1 MDVEPIALV
10 GVGCTLPGKVHGLD
24 DMYKVLREGRD
35 CVEEIPSSRWDVDKF
50 YDPDPLAPGK
60 TYIRHGGFVDDVDRF
75 DAAFFGISDAEA
87 VRMDPQHRLLLQT
100 VWHALEH
107 AGQDPGDLRGTDTGV
122 FLALMNSNNYS
133 LLKHEIEGL
142 NGVTAYDAMSDAN
155 SISAGRIAHFLDLK
169 GPCFAVDT
177 ACSGSLVALHLA
189 RQSILT
195 GECDSAVVAGVNLI
209 LNPDVHVAF
218 CKLGLF
224 SRSGQCRAFDA
235 KADGYVRSEGCVA
248 VLLRR
253 QSLAEER
260 GDPIL
265 ASIVGTAINH
275 DGHTP
280 ALTAPNGRTQE
291 QVMRTALARSGV
303 DPAQVDYVEA
313 HGTGTPVGDPIEMG
327 AIAGAYARS
336 RTADRP
342 LYVGSAKSN
351 FGHTEAAAG
360 LLGVVKAALSLH
372 RETIYPSLHLD
383 RLNPKIDL
391 GGAPVEIPTEPVPW
405 PRTDAPR
412 LAAVNSFGY
421 SGTNAHALL
430 REAPQPRHGTG
441 TAKPRPA
448 ELLVLSAKSPA
459 SLDALA
465 ERWAEYLSRT
475 GRESLPAAVFT
486 AAAGR
491 AAHRHRLAV
500 TGRGGIEIANDLR
513 LWRTRRTP
521 PSVTVGHPAKPA
533 RTAFVFTGQGVQY
546 AGMAREL
553 YDGEPAFASALDRC
567 AELLDPELPVPLRQ
581 LLFEEQS
588 PGALDDT
595 RLAQPAL
602 FAVEYA
608 LAMLLRSWGVVP
620 DAVVGHSIGEVV
632 AACVAGMLPLE
643 DAARFS
649 AVRGRLM
656 GELPCDGV
664 MLAIAADPET
674 VHGWVSGREADIS
687 VAAVNGPRAVVVSGR
702 AEAVDE
708 VARLAEAEGSRTTR
722 LRTSHAFHSPLMDPV
737 LAELGK
743 AAAGLRPTAPAVPV
757 FSNVT
762 GEALTGAEGPEY
774 WSRQARRPV
783 RFRDGMRAVAAL
795 GCTVVVEIGPHPAL
809 RTYIP
814 EAFGDTDVTV
824 IPTLR
829 RDGRDVRNVL
839 AAAGALF
846 TAGAAVDLPAL
857 YQGPRYRRTS
867 SAPRYPFRA
876 DRYWLTPAPGT
887 DDSEAADT
895 APRRQAPPV
904 APAPEA
910 APQPP
915 VVRTVHRHELRPG
928 TPWADHRIL
937 GSTVFPA
944 TGYLQLAV
952 DAYASADGHAF
963 APLELTG
970 VDFLRPLVLA
980 PAKPSSVRVD
990 LEGDGSSADG
1000 RLQFTMAGAD
1010 EDGPSRYCQGKV
1022 GPAARQNG
1030 SGTPPEELRAAMP
1043 TALTPGRLYGLLRE
1057 AGMEYGASFS
1067 TVRELWLDEAGGQ
1080 ALGRITAA
1088 PDGASRVSHAHQFA
1102 TMLDGC
1108 LHLTAAAARE
1118 GAARGAHVPVGVG
1131 RMVLHRPLP
1140 DQIWGHVRLR
1150 PNPNGTAFTARLR
1163 VLDDTGTVLADLDDI
1178 EFRRIAALTDTSAV
1192 PAAPVDGR
1200 PRESGDSRRELRE
1213 RIEPLPSEERPQVV
1227 IGWLT
1232 DEIVDTLGRMSTELE
1247 IDLHDLDPS
1256 LALLEIGLDSLSI
1269 TELQRRIQEKLD
1281 FRFKAMEALEYQ
1293 SIEELA
1299 EYLLHRVIL
1308 ADPSATAH
1316 QDS

>member
-1 MDVEPIALV
+1 MDAEPIALV
-10 GVGCTLPGKVHGLD
+10 GIGCTLPGQVHGLD
-24 DMYKVLREGRD
+24 DLYTVLREGRD
-35 CVEEIPSSRWDVDKF
+35 CVEEIPASRWDVDQF

-107 AGQDPGDLRGTDTGV
+107 AGQDPDEFRGTDTGV

-142 NGVTAYDAMSDAN
+142 KGVTAYDAMSDAN

-291 QVMRTALARSGV
+291 QVMRTALSRSGV

-327 AIAGAYARS
+327 AIARAYARS
-336 RTADRP
+336 RTPDRP

-391 GGAPVEIPTEPVPW
+391 NGASVAVPTESVPW
-405 PRTDAPR
+405 PRTDLPR

-421 SGTNAHALL
+421 SGTNAHAIL
-430 REAPQPRHGTG
+430 REAPRPSHRAAA
-441 TAKPRPA
+441 AKPRPA

-465 ERWAEYLSRT
+465 ERWAQYLSRA
-475 GRESLPAAVFT
+475 EPEAVPAAVFT

-491 AAHRHRLAV
+491 ATHRHRLAV
-500 TGRGGIEIANDLR
+500 TGRGGIEIAGDLR

-521 PSVTVGHPAKPA
+521 PSVTCGHPAKPA
-533 RTAFVFTGQGVQY
+533 RTAFVFTGQGAQY
-546 AGMAREL
+546 PGMAREL
-553 YDGEPAFASALDRC
+553 YDSEPVFAAAVDQC
-567 AELLDPELPVPLRQ
+567 AELLDAELPAPLRQ
-581 LLFEEQS
+581 ILFEEQS

-602 FAVEYA
+602 FAVEYG
-608 LAMLLRSWGVVP
+608 LATLLRSWGVVP

-632 AACVAGMLPLE
+632 AACVAGLLSVE

-656 GELPCDGV
+656 GELPRDGV
-664 MLAIAADPET
+664 MLAIDAAPET
-674 VHGWVSGREADIS
+674 VRGWLSGREADVS

-708 VARLAEAEGSRTTR
+708 VARLAEAEGGRTTR

-737 LAELGK
+737 LPELEK

-783 RFRDGMRAVAAL
+783 RFHDGMRAVAAL

-809 RTYIP
+809 RSHVP
-814 EAFGDTDVTV
+814 EAFDDAGVTV

-829 RDGRDVRNVL
+829 RDGRDVRNLL
-839 AAAGALF
+839 AAAGALY

-857 YQGPRYRRTS
+857 YRGPRYRRTS
-867 SAPRYPFRA
+867 AAPQYPFRK
-876 DRYWLTPAPGT
+876 DRYWLKPAPNADRG
-887 DDSEAADT
+887 EAAYT
-895 APRRQAPPV
+895 APPRQEPSAAPTAVPRQA
-904 APAPEA
+904 AP
-910 APQPP
+910 
-915 VVRTVHRHELRPG
+915 RTVHRHEVPPG

-944 TGYLQLAV
+944 TGHLELAV
-952 DAYASADGHAF
+952 DAYASADGHACE
-963 APLELTG
+963 PVELTD

-980 PAKPSSVRVD
+980 PAKPSAVRVD
-990 LEGDGSSADG
+990 LEGDGPSAGGRFRFTVAGGDG
-1000 RLQFTMAGAD
+1000 DGQF
-1010 EDGPSRYCQGKV
+1010 PYCQGKV
-1022 GPAARQNG
+1022 GPAVRHNG
-1030 SGTPPEELRAAMP
+1030 SGTPPEQLRMAMP
-1043 TALTPGRLYGLLRE
+1043 TVVPPGRLYGLLRE
-1057 AGMEYGASFS
+1057 EGMEYGASFS
-1067 TVRELWLDEAGGQ
+1067 TVRELWLDKEGGQ

-1088 PDGASRVSHAHQFA
+1088 PDGASRVSHAHRFA

-1108 LHLTAAAARE
+1108 LHLTAAAAQE

-1131 RMVLHRPLP
+1131 RMTVHGPLP

-1150 PNPNGTAFTARLR
+1150 PNTTGTAFTAELR
-1163 VLDDTGTVLADLDDI
+1163 VLDDTGNLLAALDDI
-1178 EFRRIAALTDTSAV
+1178 EFRSIASLTGTSAAQ
-1192 PAAPVDGR
+1192 AAPVESRLRG
-1200 PRESGDSRRELRE
+1200 SGDWRRELRE
-1213 RIEPLPSEERPQVV
+1213 RVEPLPAAERLQAL

-1232 DEIVDTLGRMSTELE
+1232 DEIIDTLGRMSAELE

-1299 EYLLHRVIL
+1299 DYLLHRVIL
-1308 ADPSATAH
+1308 ADPAATAH
-1316 QDS
+1316 RDS

>member
-1 MDVEPIALV
+1 M
-10 GVGCTLPGKVHGLD
+10 HGLD
-24 DMYKVLREGRD
+24 DIYTVLREGRD

-87 VRMDPQHRLLLQT
+87 ARMDPQHRLLLQT

-107 AGQDPGDLRGTDTGV
+107 AGQDPGELRGTGTGV

-133 LLKHEIEGL
+133 LLKRDNEGL
-142 NGVTAYDAMSDAN
+142 KGVSAYDAMSDAN

-209 LNPDVHVAF
+209 LNPDAHIAF

-224 SRSGQCRAFDA
+224 ARSGQCRAFDA

-291 QVMRTALARSGV
+291 QVMRTALSRSGV

-327 AIAGAYARS
+327 AIAGAYGRT

-342 LYVGSAKSN
+342 LYVGSVKSN

-372 RETIYPSLHLD
+372 RQTIYPSLHLD

-391 GGAPVEIPTEPVPW
+391 KGASVEIPTESVPW
-405 PRTDAPR
+405 PRTDVPR

-421 SGTNAHALL
+421 SGTNAHAIL
-430 REAPQPRHGTG
+430 REAPQPRHRTG
-441 TAKPRPA
+441 TAEPRPA

-465 ERWAEYLSRT
+465 ERWAQYLSRT
-475 GRESLPAAVFT
+475 DGETLPAAVFT

-500 TGRGGIEIANDLR
+500 TGRSGIEIAGDLR

-521 PSVTVGHPAKPA
+521 ASVTGGHPAKRA

-546 AGMAREL
+546 PGMAREL
-553 YDGEPAFASALDRC
+553 YDSEPAFAAALDRC
-567 AELLDPELPVPLRQ
+567 AELLDAELPAPLRQ
-581 LLFEEQS
+581 VLFEEQS
-588 PGALDDT
+588 PEALDDT

-608 LAMLLRSWGVVP
+608 LATLLRSWGVVP
-620 DAVVGHSIGEVV
+620 DAVVGHSIGEVA
-632 AACVAGMLPLE
+632 AACVAGMLSLE

-656 GELPCDGV
+656 GELPRDGV
-664 MLAIAADPET
+664 MLAVAADPET
-674 VHGWVSGREADIS
+674 VHGWVSGREADVS

-702 AEAVDE
+702 AEAVEE

-737 LAELGK
+737 LAELEK

-757 FSNVT
+757 FSDVT

-783 RFRDGMRAVAAL
+783 RFLDGMRAVAAL

-809 RTYIP
+809 RTYVA
-814 EAFGDTDVTV
+814 EAFGDTGVTV

-829 RDGRDVRNVL
+829 RDRRDVRNTL

-867 SAPRYPFRA
+867 CAPKYPFRT
-876 DRYWLTPAPGT
+876 DRYWLKSLPDADHG
-887 DDSEAADT
+887 EAADT

-904 APAPEA
+904 APAPVPQQA
-910 APQPP
+910 AR
-915 VVRTVHRHELRPG
+915 RTVHRQEVRPG

-944 TGYLQLAV
+944 TGYLELAV
-952 DAYASADGHAF
+952 DAYTSADGHAS

-980 PAKPSSVRVD
+980 PAKPSNVRVD
-990 LEGDGSSADG
+990 LEADGSSADG
-1000 RLQFTMAGAD
+1000 HLRFTVAGG
-1010 EDGPSRYCQGKV
+1010 DGDGASRYCQGKV
-1022 GPAARQNG
+1022 GPAARPDG

-1043 TALTPGRLYGLLRE
+1043 TELAPGRLYGLLRE
-1057 AGMEYGASFS
+1057 DGMEYGASFS

-1088 PDGASRVSHAHQFA
+1088 PDGASRVSHAHRFA
-1102 TMLDGC
+1102 TVLDGC

-1118 GAARGAHVPVGVG
+1118 GAARGAHVPVGLG
-1131 RMVLHRPLP
+1131 RMVLHGPLP
-1140 DQIWGHVRLR
+1140 DQVWGHVRLR
-1150 PNPNGTAFTARLR
+1150 PNTTGTAFTAELR
-1163 VLDDTGTVLADLDDI
+1163 VLDDTGKLLAHLHDI
-1178 EFRRIAALTDTSAV
+1178 EFRRIASLTDPSAAL
-1192 PAAPVDGR
+1192 PAPADGR
-1200 PRESGDSRRELRE
+1200 PRESGDSLQELRE
-1213 RIEPLPSEERPQVV
+1213 RVEARPAGERRQAV

-1308 ADPSATAH
+1308 ADSTTPAH
-1316 QDS
+1316 QGS

>member
-10 GVGCTLPGKVHGLD
+10 GIGCALPGRVHGPD
-24 DMYKVLREGRD
+24 DLYTALREGRD
-35 CVEEIPSSRWDVDKF
+35 CVEEIPASRWDVDRL

-60 TYIRHGGFVDDVDRF
+60 TYIRHGGFVEDVDRF

-100 VWHALEH
+100 VWHALEN
-107 AGQDPGDLRGTDTGV
+107 AGQDPAELRGTDTGV
-122 FLALMNSNNYS
+122 FLALMNTNNYGT
-133 LLKHEIEGL
+133 LKRDIEGL
-142 NGVTAYDAMSDAN
+142 KGVSAYDAMSDAN
-155 SISAGRIAHFLDLK
+155 SISAGRVAHFLDVK

-189 RQSILT
+189 RQSLLT
-195 GECDSAVVAGVNLI
+195 GECDSAVVAGINLI
-209 LNPDVHVAF
+209 LHPDVHVAF

-253 QSLAEER
+253 QSVAEER

-265 ASIVGTAINH
+265 ATVVGSAINH

-303 DPAQVDYVEA
+303 DPAEVDYVEA

-327 AIAGAYARS
+327 AISRAYARS

-372 RETIYPSLHLD
+372 RETIYASLHLD

-391 GGAPVEIPTEPVPW
+391 DGASVEVPTEAVPW
-405 PRTDAPR
+405 PRTDVPR

-421 SGTNAHALL
+421 SGTNAHAIL
-430 REAPQPRHGTG
+430 REAPQPKPQAGAVAAR
-441 TAKPRPA
+441 PRPA
-448 ELLVLSAKSPA
+448 ELLVLSAKSPE

-475 GRESLPAAVFT
+475 DRETLPAAVFT

-513 LWRTRRTP
+513 LWRTRRTA
-521 PSVTVGHPAKPA
+521 PSVSGGHPAKPA
-533 RTAFVFTGQGVQY
+533 RTAFVFTGQGAQY
-546 AGMAREL
+546 PGMAREL
-553 YDGEPAFASALDRC
+553 YGAEPAFAAALDRC
-567 AELLDPELPVPLRQ
+567 AELLDHELPVPLRQ
-581 LLFEEQS
+581 LLIEDRAPQ
-588 PGALDDT
+588 ALDDT

-608 LAMLLRSWGVVP
+608 LATLLRSWGVVP

-632 AACVAGMLPLE
+632 AACVAGMLSLE

-656 GELPCDGV
+656 GELPRDGV
-664 MLAIAADPET
+664 MLAVAADPET
-674 VHGWVSGREADIS
+674 VRGWLSGREADVS

-702 AEAVDE
+702 AAAVDE
-708 VARLAEAEGSRTTR
+708 VARRAEAAGSRTTR

-743 AAAGLRPTAPAVPV
+743 AAAGLRTTAPAVPV

-774 WSRQARRPV
+774 WSQQARRPV
-783 RFRDGMRAVAAL
+783 RFHDGMRAVAAL
-795 GCTVVVEIGPHPAL
+795 GCGVVLEIGPHPAL
-809 RTYIP
+809 GPYIP
-814 EAFGDTDVTV
+814 DAFGDTGVTV

-829 RDGRDVRNVL
+829 RDGRDTRGLL

-857 YQGPRYRRTS
+857 YRGPHHRRTS
-867 SAPRYPFRA
+867 TAPRYPFRR
-876 DRYWLTPAPGT
+876 DRYWVRPAPDAVPG
-887 DDSEAADT
+887 ET
-895 APRRQAPPV
+895 AV
-904 APAPEA
+904 VA
-910 APQPP
+910 APQSHVPAVAP
-915 VVRTVHRHELRPG
+915 VPVPRQAAPRIVRRHEVRAG
-928 TPWADHRIL
+928 TPWADHRVL
-937 GSTVFPA
+937 GATVFPA
-944 TGYLQLAV
+944 TGYLELAL
-952 DAYASADGHAF
+952 DAYAADTAVEF
-963 APLELTG
+963 TD

-980 PAKPSSVRVD
+980 PTRPSTVRVD
-990 LEGDGSSADG
+990 LEASPAEGGYRFTVAGDGDG
-1000 RLQFTMAGAD
+1000 
-1010 EDGPSRYCQGKV
+1010 EPRYCQGKA
-1022 GPAARQNG
+1022 GPAERRDIPV
-1030 SGTPPEELRAAMP
+1030 TPPERLRAAMP
-1043 TALTPGRLYGLLRE
+1043 TALPAGRLYGLLRE
-1057 AGMEYGASFS
+1057 DGMEYGASFS
-1067 TVRELWLDEAGGQ
+1067 TVRELWLDETGGQ

-1088 PDGASRVSHAHQFA
+1088 PDGALRVSHAHRFA
-1102 TMLDGC
+1102 TLLDGC

-1118 GAARGAHVPVGVG
+1118 GAARGAHVPVGIG
-1131 RMVLHRPLP
+1131 RMTLHGPLP
-1140 DQIWGHVRLR
+1140 DQVWGHLRLR
-1150 PNPNGTAFTARLR
+1150 PNPDGTAFSARLS
-1163 VLDDTGTVLADLDDI
+1163 VLDDSGNLLADLDDI
-1178 EFRRIAALTDTSAV
+1178 EFRRIASLTGTSAG
-1192 PAAPVDGR
+1192 PAAPADGR
-1200 PRESGDSRRELRE
+1200 PRESGDSRAELRA
-1213 RIEPLPSEERPQVV
+1213 RVEPLPAAERRQVV
-1227 IGWLT
+1227 IGWLA
-1232 DEIVDTLGRMSTELE
+1232 DEIADTLGRMSAEME

-1299 EYLLHRVIL
+1299 EYLLQRVIL
-1308 ADPSATAH
+1308 ADPATTAR
-1316 QDS
+1316 QGS